1 MQGIQIL
8 QLTLAAILGITIGF
22 ERQLHGSPVG
32 VRTYALVCMGSCLF
46 GLISIYAHGSAIYDG
61 KTSVDPTRISAQ
73 VVSGIGFLG
82 AGIIFKENNRIKGI
96 TTAANIWFAAAIGLA
111 VAYSM
116 YLVAIFT
123 SIVAVMLLS
132 LNHFKFFIHL
142 NVLLSYREKKFF
154 NRVQQYFRN
163 KFKNPNSKN
172 NNLPNEGD
180 IND

>member
-1 MQGIQIL
+1 MQGTQLL
-8 QLTLAAILGITIGF
+8 QLTLAAILGISIGF

-46 GLISIYAHGSAIYDG
+46 GLISIYGHGAAMYDG
-61 KTSVDPTRISAQ
+61 RTSIDPTRISAQ

-82 AGIIFKENNRIKGI
+82 AGIIFKENNRIKGM

-116 YLVAIFT
+116 YLIAIFT
-123 SIVAVMLLS
+123 SFVALILLS

-154 NRVQQYFRN
+154 ERIQQYFKN
-163 KFKNPNSKN
+163 KFNTPNQKN

-180 IND
+180 AND